1 MKVKHHLFVV
11 GIMSATLLLLT
22 CSVGPERA
30 SLLVLLLVFIILY
43 AIFVAIVG
51 TVLGVSD
58 RFLAPGSRLLLA
70 SILAFSPLS
79 IIAMASYA
87 NLTIMNVL
95 LAILL
100 PGVYAWF
107 LYRTKIK

>member
-1 MKVKHHLFVV
+1 MKLKHHLFIV

-22 CSVGPERA
+22 CSVGPEHA

-43 AIFVAIVG
+43 VILVAIVG
-51 TVLGVSD
+51 TVLGASD
-58 RFLAPGSRLLLA
+58 RLLAPGSRLLLA

-107 LYRTKIK
+107 YIEQK